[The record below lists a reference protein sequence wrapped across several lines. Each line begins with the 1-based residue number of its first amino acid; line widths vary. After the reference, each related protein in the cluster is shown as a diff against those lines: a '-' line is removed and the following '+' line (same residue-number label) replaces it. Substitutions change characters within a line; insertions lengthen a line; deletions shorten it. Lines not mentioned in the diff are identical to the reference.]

1 MDGLEKGLARLRGLA
16 ARVAGSLRRR
26 PVVWLCGAGAAVC
39 LALLL
44 GALRRG
50 SVLEA
55 LLLFVGA
62 LLSALSAA
70 AAWYYYEGEA

>member
-16 ARVAGSLRRR
+16 VRMAGSLRRR
-26 PVVWLCGAGAAVC
+26 PVVWLS
-39 LALLL
+39 LLL

-50 SVLEA
+50 SVVES
-55 LLLFVGA
+55 LLLLVGA

>member
-16 ARVAGSLRRR
+16 VRVAGSLRRR
-26 PVVWLCGAGAAVC
+26 PVVWLCGGGSAVC

-44 GALRRG
+44 ETLLRG
-50 SVLEA
+50 SMVES

-62 LLSALSAA
+62 ILSALSAA
-70 AAWYYYEGEA
+70 AAWHHYEGEA